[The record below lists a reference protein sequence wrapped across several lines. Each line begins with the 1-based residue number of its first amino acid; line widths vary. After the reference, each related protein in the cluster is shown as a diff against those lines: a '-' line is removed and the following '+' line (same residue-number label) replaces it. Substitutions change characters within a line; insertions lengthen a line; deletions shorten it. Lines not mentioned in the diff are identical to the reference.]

1 MHRSMRRPAS
11 FILTSTNHGT
21 MIVNRNDF
29 AQGMGATYGVGHQLL
44 SNSSYDPTEID
55 LAMLL
60 LAAKHK
66 RYGNGVVGLDCGANI
81 GVHTVEWAHALDGVG
96 QVIAI
101 EAQERIF
108 YALAGNLAINNCS
121 NARAIWAAVG
131 AEEGVI
137 LVPVPDYA
145 VPASFGSLEIRQT
158 PTTEN
163 IGQKID
169 YAAEKCA
176 PVRLLTIDSLA
187 LPRLDLLK
195 IDIEGMEMEALTGA
209 AHTIARHRPYV
220 IIEAIKA
227 DSQQIARFLSERGY
241 RINYHGLNIVALH
254 ESEADI
260 EGLVIK
266 DVAAGTPQA

>member
-1 MHRSMRRPAS
+1 
-11 FILTSTNHGT
+11 

-29 AQGMGATYGVGHQLL
+29 AQGSGSTYGVGHQLL
-44 SNSSYDPTEID
+44 SNSSYDPSEID
-55 LAMLL
+55 LAILL
-60 LAAKHK
+60 LAAKLK

-108 YALAGNLAINNCS
+108 YALAGNIAINNCS
-121 NARAIWAAVG
+121 NAHAIWAAVG
-131 AEEGVI
+131 AEEGTI
-137 LVPVPDYA
+137 LVPVPDYSQ
-145 VPASFGSLEIRQT
+145 PASFGSLEIRRT
-158 PTTEN
+158 ATTEN

-169 YAAEKCA
+169 YAADKCA
-176 PVRLLTIDSLA
+176 SVRLMTIDSLDLA
-187 LPRLDLLK
+187 RLDLLK

-209 AHTIARHRPYV
+209 ADTIARHRPHV

-227 DSQQIARFLSERGY
+227 DRQQIAWFLSQRGY
-241 RINYHGLNIVALH
+241 QINYHGLNIVALP

-260 EGLVIK
+260 DGVVVREVEGITAK
-266 DVAAGTPQA
+266 P